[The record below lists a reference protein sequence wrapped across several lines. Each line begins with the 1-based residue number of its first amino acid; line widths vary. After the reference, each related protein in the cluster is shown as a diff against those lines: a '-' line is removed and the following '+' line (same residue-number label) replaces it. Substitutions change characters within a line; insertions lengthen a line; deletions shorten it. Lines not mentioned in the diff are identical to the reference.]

1 MMAMAKLCMAL
12 FTVASVAG
20 PAAAVAAEIEPDLKV
35 AFLGD
40 QGLTPDSKAV
50 LRLIKGEN
58 AHMVLHLGDFDYA
71 DNPDAFDMQINEIL
85 GPDFPYFAVIGN
97 HDRKMWDIYQD
108 LLEARLKRVKGA
120 ECEGEFGTRAA
131 CTYKGLFFILSAVG
145 ITEPGETRPKDGDKS
160 QVHTAYIKDMLARA
174 KSPWKICAWHKNQT
188 AMQLGTKKNETGWGV
203 YEACRKGGA
212 IIATGH
218 EHSYSRT
225 HLIGAFGDPPV
236 VASRDKTLRLEK
248 GRTFA
253 FVSGL
258 GGRSVRGM
266 SEHRESKKID
276 PWWAAFYTRDQD
288 ATAGALF
295 CTFSPGGQKQRA
307 NCYFKAINGE
317 VPDRFKVISTLGD

>member
-1 MMAMAKLCMAL
+1 MMSMTKLGMAL
-12 FTVASVAG
+12 FTVASVASC
-20 PAAAVAAEIEPDLKV
+20 AATVGGEIEPDLKV

-50 LRLIKGEN
+50 LRLIKDEN

-97 HDRKMWDIYQD
+97 HDEKAWHIYQQI
-108 LLEARLKRVKGA
+108 LETRLKRVKGA
-120 ECEGEFGTRAA
+120 KCEGEFGTKAA

-145 ITEPGETRPKDGDKS
+145 ITEPEETRPKDVDKS
-160 QVHTAYIKDMLARA
+160 QIHTAYIEDMLARA

-236 VASRDKTLRLEK
+236 VASKDKTLRLEK

-266 SEHRESKKID
+266 SQHRESKKID

>member
-50 LRLIKGEN
+50 LRLVKGEN

-145 ITEPGETRPKDGDKS
+145 ITEPEETRPKDGDKS
-160 QVHTAYIKDMLARA
+160 QVHTAYIEDMLARA

>member
-50 LRLIKGEN
+50 LRLVKGEN

-145 ITEPGETRPKDGDKS
+145 ITEPEETRPKDGDKS
-160 QVHTAYIKDMLARA
+160 QVHTAYIEDMLARA

-188 AMQLGTKKNETGWGV
+188 AMQLGTKKNETGWESMRRAGKV
-203 YEACRKGGA
+203 ARLSPR
-212 IIATGH
+212 ATNT
-218 EHSYSRT
+218 RT
-225 HLIGAFGDPPV
+225 PEPI
-236 VASRDKTLRLEK
+236 
-248 GRTFA
+248 
-253 FVSGL
+253 
-258 GGRSVRGM
+258 
-266 SEHRESKKID
+266 
-276 PWWAAFYTRDQD
+276 
-288 ATAGALF
+288 
-295 CTFSPGGQKQRA
+295 
-307 NCYFKAINGE
+307 
-317 VPDRFKVISTLGD
+317 